1 MPVVIVLGML
11 LVTGAVVRGSALGL
25 LIEAIGGNARASELA
40 GIGTP
45 RA

>member
-1 MPVVIVLGML
+1 M
-11 LVTGAVVRGSALGL
+11 VRRTALGL
-25 LIEAIGGNARASELA
+25 LIEAIGVNARASELA